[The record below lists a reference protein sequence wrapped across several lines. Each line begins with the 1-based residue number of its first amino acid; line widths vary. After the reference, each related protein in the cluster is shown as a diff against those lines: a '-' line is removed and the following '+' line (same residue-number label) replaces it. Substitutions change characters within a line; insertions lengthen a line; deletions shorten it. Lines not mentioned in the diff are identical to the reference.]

1 MDRVGATMRRQQ
13 SVGSISI
20 HRRGG
25 DVDEETSANIPAE
38 QSADFQDGYPVRQ
51 AIRVPKTAE
60 VVADHIRRRII
71 RGELKEGDY
80 LPPEGKLLAT
90 LGISRP
96 TLREAFRI
104 LEAELLISVVR
115 GSRTGARVH
124 QPRVQSVA
132 RYAGFVLAAQG
143 TTIAD
148 IYEARLAI
156 EPFIA
161 RRLAE
166 APVPGATDRL
176 RAEAMRLTAFV
187 EAGQYVDFMIGLAKF
202 HRLLVELGGNQT
214 LLFLISVLQN
224 VVEHYQVASLSRRNM
239 PEDLQRR
246 RSLWGIR
253 SFHKLIELI
262 EAGRGD
268 DAAAH
273 WRLHVM
279 NANQS
284 WLDTGDGERLVD
296 LLE

>member
-1 MDRVGATMRRQQ
+1 MDE
-13 SVGSISI
+13 S
-20 HRRGG
+20 
-25 DVDEETSANIPAE
+25 DETSAAVKNPTARE
-38 QSADFQDGYPVRQ
+38 EFLARQ

-71 RGELKEGDY
+71 RGELKEGDF
-80 LPPEGKLLAT
+80 LPPEGQLMAT

-96 TLREAFRI
+96 TLRESFRI
-104 LEAELLISVVR
+104 LEAEMLISVMR

-124 QPRVQSVA
+124 QPRVESVS

-166 APVPGATDRL
+166 NPVPGATDRL
-176 RAEAMRLTAFV
+176 RAETARLTAFV
-187 EAGQYVDFMIGLAKF
+187 DAKQYVDFMIGLAEF

-214 LLFLISVLQN
+214 LLFLTTILQD
-224 VVEHYQVASLSRRNM
+224 VVAHYQVSSLTRRPM
-239 PEDLQRR
+239 AEEVQRG

-253 SFHKLIELI
+253 SFHRLIELI
-262 EAGRGD
+262 EAGKGD
-268 DAAAH
+268 EAEAH
-273 WRLHVM
+273 WRLHVA
-279 NANQS
+279 NANKS
-284 WLDTGDGERLVD
+284 WIDTGNGDRLVD
-296 LLE
+296 MLE

>member
-1 MDRVGATMRRQQ
+1 MDDNNQN
-13 SVGSISI
+13 GSLGKASAG
-20 HRRGG
+20 R
-25 DVDEETSANIPAE
+25 DEYLA
-38 QSADFQDGYPVRQ
+38 RQ

-71 RGELKEGDY
+71 RGELKEGDF
-80 LPPEGKLLAT
+80 LPPEGQLMAT

-96 TLREAFRI
+96 TLRESFRI
-104 LEAELLISVVR
+104 LEAEMLISVVR

-124 QPRVQSVA
+124 QPRVESVS

-166 APVPGATDRL
+166 TRPADAVARL
-176 RAEAMRLTAFV
+176 RAEAARLTSFV
-187 EAGQYVDFMIGLAKF
+187 EAKQYVDFMIGLAEF
-202 HRLLVELGGNQT
+202 HRLLVELGGNHT
-214 LLFLISVLQN
+214 LLFLTAVLQD
-224 VVEHYQVASLSRRNM
+224 VVEHYQVSSLSRRAM
-239 PEDLQRR
+239 PEETQRR

-253 SFHKLIELI
+253 SFQKLIELI
-262 EAGRGD
+262 DAGRGD
-268 DAAAH
+268 EAEEH
-273 WRLHVM
+273 WRLHVV
-279 NANQS
+279 NSNKS

-296 LLE
+296 LLD

>member
-1 MDRVGATMRRQQ
+1 MNQ
-13 SVGSISI
+13 
-20 HRRGG
+20 
-25 DVDEETSANIPAE
+25 TSANDIVGKPQTSRE
-38 QSADFQDGYPVRQ
+38 EYLTRQ

-71 RGELKEGDY
+71 RGELKEGDF
-80 LPPEGKLLAT
+80 LPPEGQLMAT

-96 TLREAFRI
+96 TLRESFRI
-104 LEAELLISVVR
+104 LEAEMLISVVR

-124 QPRVQSVA
+124 QPRVESVS

-166 APVPGATDRL
+166 HPVPGGTDRL
-176 RAEAMRLTAFV
+176 RAEAARLTAYV
-187 EAGQYVDFMIGLAKF
+187 EARQYVDFMIGLAEF
-202 HRLLVELGGNQT
+202 HRLLVELGGNHT
-214 LLFLISVLQN
+214 LLFLTTILQD
-224 VVEHYQVASLSRRNM
+224 VVAHYQVSSLTRRGM
-239 PEDLQRR
+239 VEDVQRR

-253 SFHKLIELI
+253 SFQKLIELI
-262 EAGRGD
+262 DAGKGDEAE
-268 DAAAH
+268 AH
-273 WRLHVM
+273 WRLHVA
-279 NANQS
+279 NANKS

-296 LLE
+296 LLV

>member
-1 MDRVGATMRRQQ
+1 M
-13 SVGSISI
+13 
-20 HRRGG
+20 
-25 DVDEETSANIPAE
+25 DEEISAGTAGAKPSNFRDDYVA
-38 QSADFQDGYPVRQ
+38 RQ
-51 AIRVPKTAE
+51 PIRVPKTAE

-71 RGELKEGDY
+71 RGDLHEGDY
-80 LPPEGKLLAT
+80 LPPEGQLMVT
-90 LGISRP
+90 LGVSRP

-104 LEAELLISVVR
+104 LEAEMLISVVR

-124 QPRVQSVA
+124 QPRVESVA
-132 RYAGFVLAAQG
+132 RYASFVLAAQG

-166 APVPGATDRL
+166 TPVAGATDRL
-176 RAEAMRLTAFV
+176 RAEAARLTAFV
-187 EAGQYVDFMIGLAKF
+187 ETGHYVDFMIGLAQF
-202 HRLLVELGGNQT
+202 HRVLVELGGNQT

-224 VVEHYQVASLSRRNM
+224 VVAHYQVSTLSRRNM
-239 PEDLQRR
+239 PEDMQRR

-262 EAGRGD
+262 DAGRGD

-273 WRLHVM
+273 WRLHVI

-284 WLDTGDGERLVD
+284 WLESGDGERLVD